1 MIPLEE
7 WDYNNTNLSS
17 YFVLY
22 FYLRESL
29 GKVFCFRRAKKVEYE
44 YVDVSS
50 KLKLSFN
57 SYFASIYPIQNIN

>member
-7 WDYNNTNLSS
+7 WDYNNPNLSS

-29 GKVFCFRRAKKVEYE
+29 GKVFCFPRAKAKIKKIEYE
-44 YVDVSS
+44 YVDVFS

-57 SYFASIYPIQNIN
+57 SYFASI